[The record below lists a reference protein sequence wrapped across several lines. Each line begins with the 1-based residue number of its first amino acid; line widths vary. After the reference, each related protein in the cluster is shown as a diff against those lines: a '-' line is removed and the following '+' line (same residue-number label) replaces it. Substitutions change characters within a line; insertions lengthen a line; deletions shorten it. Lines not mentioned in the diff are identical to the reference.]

1 MSCVRVNVQLYR
13 GGSPAFQT
21 GSTVDPTTA
30 SVLQQFKPNSSL
42 RAGSFFI
49 GNLREDIFMRQRSDY
64 PTFSDE
70 EITRRHRAVY
80 NLMAQEGVDALLV
93 YGSGRYASDIYWL
106 SDWPSSREAYVLFQN
121 GREPVILMQ
130 LFNHYPMAKVMSVI
144 KDVRWA
150 GANTANSVVELIR
163 ERALEGK
170 QIGLVGSIS
179 YQIYNKLREK
189 FPGAVFID
197 LSGKM
202 RMMRAVRS
210 PEEIERIRFASKL
223 TDDSIRAMEE
233 GLQAGMRED
242 EIPAVIEPV
251 YLKQG
256 GYAGIHFMASMPMRN
271 PDFPVPSQFHS
282 NRKLEN
288 GDCLIT
294 EISGAYSGY
303 SGQIH
308 RTFSLGEGPTP
319 EWKEIHDVALE
330 TFETLAR
337 VIKDGT
343 TTTEAEEAAEI
354 IHRRG
359 YMILDDLVHGVNQYP
374 PIFQTKTTK
383 RHDSKEITFR
393 ENMVIVIQPNVMTR
407 DERMGL
413 QFGETLRVTKNG
425 SETLNAYP
433 RQWVTCKG

>member
-1 MSCVRVNVQLYR
+1 
-13 GGSPAFQT
+13 
-21 GSTVDPTTA
+21 
-30 SVLQQFKPNSSL
+30 
-42 RAGSFFI
+42 
-49 GNLREDIFMRQRSDY
+49 MRQRSDY

-70 EITRRHRAVY
+70 EIARRHTAVY
-80 NLMAQEGVDALLV
+80 NLMEQEGLDALFI
-93 YGSGRYASDIYWL
+93 YGSGRYASDVYWL
-106 SDWPSSREAYVLFQN
+106 SDWPSSREAYVLFQA
-121 GREPVILMQ
+121 GRDPVILMQ
-130 LFNHYPMAKVMSVI
+130 LFNHYPTAKVMSVI

-150 GANTANSVVELIR
+150 GANTRESVVALIR
-163 ERALEGK
+163 ERALERK
-170 QIGLVGSIS
+170 KIGLVGSIA
-179 YQIYNKLREK
+179 YQIYNKLREQY
-189 FPGAVFID
+189 PAAVFTD
-197 LSGKM
+197 LNSKM

-210 PEEIERIRFASKL
+210 AEEIERIRFASKL
-223 TDDSIRAMEE
+223 TDDSIRAMVD
-233 GLQAGMRED
+233 GLREGMRED

-271 PDFPVPSQFHS
+271 PDFPVPAQFHS
-282 NRKLEN
+282 KRKLRK

-319 EWKEIHDVALE
+319 AWQRMHDVALE
-330 TFETLAR
+330 AFETLAH

-359 YMILDDLVHGVNQYP
+359 YTILDDLVHGVNQYP

-383 RHDSKEITFR
+383 RHDSKEIIFR

-407 DERMGL
+407 DESMGL
-413 QFGETLRVTKNG
+413 QFGETLRVSKTG
-425 SETLNAYP
+425 CETLNAYP
-433 RQWVTCKG
+433 RQWVICQG